1 MTQVHSLFTL
11 IGYPAAV
18 CTTIAFVPQ
27 LLRVWQRRTA
37 RDISLS
43 MFLVFSIGEL
53 FWLLYGIIIHS
64 LPVILANAITLLLA
78 LAILTLKLYFDR
90 NPAEN

>member
-1 MTQVHSLFTL
+1 MTQVHPLFTL
-11 IGYPAAV
+11 IGYAAAV
-18 CTTIAFVPQ
+18 CTTVAFVPQ

-53 FWLLYGIIIHS
+53 FWLLYGIFIHS

-90 NPAEN
+90 KPSES